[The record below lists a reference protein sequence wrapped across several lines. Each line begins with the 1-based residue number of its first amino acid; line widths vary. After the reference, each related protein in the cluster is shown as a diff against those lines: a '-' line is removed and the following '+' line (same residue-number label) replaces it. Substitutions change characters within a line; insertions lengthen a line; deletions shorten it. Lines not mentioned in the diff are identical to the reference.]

1 MLMTRTRLQ
10 RPKRSGAN
18 LSCPKKASIARERKV
33 QSNPALVGKRRVT
46 HGAHGPKM
54 SAWQRV
60 QEHKNEHF
68 TVVKGLLRCDACKES
83 LSKKKSTVK
92 KHISSSKHVQ
102 AKNDLELSKK
112 NDKSLLHFFKNNDA
126 KNNAKGEALP
136 HDM

>member
-1 MLMTRTRLQ
+1 M
-10 RPKRSGAN
+10 
-18 LSCPKKASIARERKV
+18 
-33 QSNPALVGKRRVT
+33 
-46 HGAHGPKM
+46 
-54 SAWQRV
+54 
-60 QEHKNEHF
+60 
-68 TVVKGLLRCDACKES
+68 KGLLRCDARKES

-136 HDM
+136 HDMRVYRFDLVQCFLSAGIPLSKVDSL